1 MLNFILS
8 KLAVW
13 GLLGVPFFL
22 VARWIF
28 RANSAQLNWFTYLII
43 IYLSLIVLQGWIED
57 WNAVCAQREAR
68 MEDGRRCA
76 EEENRCRRANVSF
89 NQESFLANER
99 EWDLLN
105 RGHDPL

>member
-28 RANSAQLNWFTYLII
+28 RANSAQLNVITYFII
-43 IYLSLIVLQGWIED
+43 IYLVLIVLQGWIED
-57 WNAVCAQREAR
+57 WNAVCAQREVQIKEGPRSSKGQTRRLRLNDAR
-68 MEDGRRCA
+68 NEEGFAVADRDWQMPNRR
-76 EEENRCRRANVSF
+76 R
-89 NQESFLANER
+89 
-99 EWDLLN
+99 
-105 RGHDPL
+105 DPL